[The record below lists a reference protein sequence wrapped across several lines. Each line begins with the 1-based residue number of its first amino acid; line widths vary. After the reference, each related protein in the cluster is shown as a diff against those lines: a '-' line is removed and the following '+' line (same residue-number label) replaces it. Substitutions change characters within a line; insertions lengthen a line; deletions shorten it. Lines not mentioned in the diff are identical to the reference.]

1 LRKMASYSIN
11 LKRSVEKDLRRLP
24 GAQLPRVL
32 SAIDQLASDPHPR
45 GVAKLSGAEA
55 LYRVRVGEYR
65 IIYEVDTEARE
76 VTVHYLRHRREAYRG
91 L

>member
-1 LRKMASYSIN
+1 MASYRIN

-32 SAIDQLASDPHPR
+32 SAIDQLSSDPHPR
-45 GVAKLSGAEA
+45 GATKLSGAET
-55 LYRVRVGEYR
+55 LYRVRVGDYR
-65 IIYEVDTEARE
+65 LIYEVDTETRE
-76 VTVHYLRHRREAYRG
+76 VTIHYLRHRREAYRG

>member
-1 LRKMASYSIN
+1 LRKMASYSIH
-11 LKRSVEKDLRRLP
+11 LKRSVEKELRRLP

-32 SAIDQLASDPHPR
+32 GALDQLSSDPYPR
-45 GVAKLSGAEA
+45 GAVKLSGAET
-55 LYRVRVGEYR
+55 LYRVRVGDYR

-76 VTVHYLRHRREAYRG
+76 VTIHYLRHRREAYRG